1 MPVWLDGGGVMQ
13 GCFNPLPPFLQG
25 SPEFLGQAFAVPQ
38 VELVDEPYCKPAL
51 QFFNF
56 YKGTKTAGELI
67 ATFELIELD
76 YSGYLEVM
84 GLEEATSSF
93 QLKRG
98 CRGRAHRHRSGG
110 EGEVVWCG
118 REVIFIAQRDLA
130 LSVQPSVPEDVE
142 PKEPSY
148 LGDPQAGRFLIPE
161 GICPVL
167 KEFCIEVCC
176 LLLGWLL

>member
-1 MPVWLDGGGVMQ
+1 MRGPRPLVQSWVEAGPKLRGAASGAFHLLLALDGAEDGGVVLCMPVWLDGGGVMQ

-67 ATFELIELD
+67 ATFELIELN

-98 CRGRAHRHRSGG
+98 CRGRARRHR
-110 EGEVVWCG
+110 
-118 REVIFIAQRDLA
+118 
-130 LSVQPSVPEDVE
+130 
-142 PKEPSY
+142 
-148 LGDPQAGRFLIPE
+148 
-161 GICPVL
+161 
-167 KEFCIEVCC
+167 
-176 LLLGWLL
+176 